1 MRPSLCVLLLVAACG
16 ADGELAADDYMDED
30 FPPWTCDTE
39 GTTGPCDSTGELT
52 SPSCQETQDCS
63 SGVCAASF
71 NGNIG
76 PLECQSTCIEAMD
89 DARWC
94 SDAQACCDG
103 TAICDRGYCVP
114 TDGGSSGVDSTGTD
128 ASGADSTGAD
138 STGADSTGTDST
150 GADSTGGGTTD
161 STGTG
166 A

>member
-1 MRPSLCVLLLVAACG
+1 MRPSLCVLVLVAACG
-16 ADGELAADDYMDED
+16 GARDLASDDYMDED

-39 GTTGPCDSTGELT
+39 GTTGACDSTGQIAA
-52 SPSCQETQDCS
+52 PACQETQDCDG
-63 SGVCAASF
+63 GVCAASF
-71 NGNIG
+71 NGDIG

-89 DARWC
+89 DDRWC

-114 TDGGSSGVDSTGTD
+114 TDDGSGGVDSTGTD
-128 ASGADSTGAD
+128 TGGADSTGAD
-138 STGADSTGTDST
+138 ATGTDTT
-150 GADSTGGGTTD
+150 GTEGGTGTDGGSTD